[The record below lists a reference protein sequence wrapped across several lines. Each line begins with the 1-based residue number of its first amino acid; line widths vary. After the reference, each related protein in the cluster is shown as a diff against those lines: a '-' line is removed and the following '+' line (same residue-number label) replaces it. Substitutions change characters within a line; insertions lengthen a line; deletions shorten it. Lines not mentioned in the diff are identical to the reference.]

1 MTSISSDTP
10 LNGKAP
16 VHLALRRVAIDTY
29 RENVAY
35 LHRDCAACRA
45 EGFQA
50 LAKVEIRVNGRRI
63 LASLNLVDDP
73 AIVGCDELGLSED
86 AIAAMGRGAETL
98 WRARQGEP

>member
-35 LHRDCAACRA
+35 LHRDR
-45 EGFQA
+45 
-50 LAKVEIRVNGRRI
+50 KSVV
-63 LASLNLVDDP
+63 
-73 AIVGCDELGLSED
+73 
-86 AIAAMGRGAETL
+86 
-98 WRARQGEP
+98 